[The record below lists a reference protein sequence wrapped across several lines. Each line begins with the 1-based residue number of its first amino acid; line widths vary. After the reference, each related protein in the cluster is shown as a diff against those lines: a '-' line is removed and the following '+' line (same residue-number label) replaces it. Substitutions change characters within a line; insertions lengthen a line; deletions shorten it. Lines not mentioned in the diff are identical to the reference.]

1 LTVLNELSDAELLR
15 RMRAGN
21 EEAFSVLYHRRRN
34 GIYRF
39 AMHMS
44 GSKAVAEDVTQETFL
59 TLLREGR
66 SYDSGR
72 GSVAA
77 FLYGIAR
84 NHVLRRLE
92 RDRAGLPL
100 QEDGEFATESDML
113 AELARNQQLEQL
125 RKAVLALPAR
135 YREVVVLCDLE
146 EMDYAAAATTLGCAV
161 GTVRSRLHRARR
173 LLSHKLGAVR
183 QARCLA

>member
-1 LTVLNELSDAELLR
+1 LKVLNEPSDAVLLR
-15 RMRAGN
+15 RMRAGE
-21 EEAFSVLYHRRRN
+21 EEALCLLYSRRRG

-39 AMHMS
+39 ALHMS
-44 GSKAVAEDVTQETFL
+44 GSEAAAEDVVQDTFL
-59 TLLREGR
+59 ALIRGEAA
-66 SYDSGR
+66 YDPER
-72 GSVAA
+72 GSVEG
-77 FLYGIAR
+77 FLFGIAR
-84 NHVLRRLE
+84 NHVLRRLK

-100 QEDGEFATESDML
+100 AEEAEFAVEPDML
-113 AELARNQQLEQL
+113 AELARSEEIERL

-146 EMDYAAAATTLGCAV
+146 EMDYAAAAAALDCAV

-173 LLSHKLGAVR
+173 LLSNKLAAGR